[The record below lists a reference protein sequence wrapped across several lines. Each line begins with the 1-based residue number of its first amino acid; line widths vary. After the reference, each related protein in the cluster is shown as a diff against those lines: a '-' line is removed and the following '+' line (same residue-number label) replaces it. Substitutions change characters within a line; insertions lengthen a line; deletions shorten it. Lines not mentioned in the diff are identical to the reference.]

1 MGGWTPYIEEGPLRA
16 RFKTEPGGSRTTT
29 LVRELSQ
36 PGRDAILEQNKLAA
50 IEASTGNGPR
60 DLAHG
65 RYLGSIPILD
75 FLNLQKSH
83 PDLFSPDRDI
93 ARKATIKFWNSSEGE
108 PYRVQ
113 RA

>member
-1 MGGWTPYIEEGPLRA
+1 MGWTPYIEEGPLRA

-50 IEASTGNGPR
+50 IEASTGNKPR
-60 DLAHG
+60 ALSHG

-75 FLNLQKSH
+75 FLKLQKSH
-83 PDLFSPDRDI
+83 PDLFHPDPAVKR
-93 ARKATIKFWNSSEGE
+93 AATIKWFNSTEGR